1 MCSHVQLCKLVQTS
15 GIPCHVCAPSTS
27 GTLYCE
33 IKKKC
38 FLYFLYLY
46 FRYYL
51 CEKYYKPITVQYY
64 VTGCI
69 S

>member
-33 IKKKC
+33 IKKNVFFIFCIYILVIICVKNIIN
-38 FLYFLYLY
+38 LL
-46 FRYYL
+46 
-51 CEKYYKPITVQYY
+51 QYS
-64 VTGCI
+64 TM
-69 S
+69 